1 MPMQPQ
7 AVMGEDSAPDDS
19 QGAAPAMDPRKKEQ
33 EQETVEIPLSALE
46 GAPKP
51 GAMIQMKVVSVDQ
64 NANCVYAVPVMGGE
78 PSGPPGQTPG
88 GSDSLAA
95 EFNKKY

>member
-1 MPMQPQ
+1 
-7 AVMGEDSAPDDS
+7 
-19 QGAAPAMDPRKKEQ
+19 MDQRRKEQ

-51 GAMIQMKVVSVDQ
+51 GAMIQMKVISVDQ
-64 NANCVYAVPVMGGE
+64 NANCVYAVPVMGE
-78 PSGPPGQTPG
+78 TPGPG

-95 EFNKKY
+95 EFNQPKS